1 MVSTE
6 SSSPVVET
14 DARMLTLTPGGL
26 EPESRTKLA
35 QLVAQR
41 IVDDIVKRGWPVN
54 ESLGAEPE
62 LMARYSVSRAV
73 LREAIRLVEHMGIAT
88 MRRGPRGGLII
99 TASSVG
105 AVTDAIAIFLET
117 EVVNLDDLAE
127 ARVVLE
133 LQAVRLAA
141 DRLDTAGTEALLRV
155 PMEQEGAGFTPDAG
169 EADLHLAVARATG
182 NPVLLL
188 FIDALGRLER
198 RYMTAGWT
206 PEHQQRL
213 NVPAALAQAHRAIAD
228 AVISGDGL
236 LARHRMLTHLE
247 SVARFVRTYGS
258 DPGGL
263 EWPLSPTTAG
273 APAAGPLAAGVSS
286 LGAPAAGPLAAGAP
300 SLEAPAAGT
309 PLGRDGDPSSRL
321 VPGTSAV
328 ISDGRK
334 LGEVTAARI
343 RRDIARRRAP
353 VGTNLGSESVLLATY
368 GVSRSVLREAVR
380 LLEYHSV
387 ARMRRGPGGGLVVV
401 KPDPEAVIRAVAL
414 YLQSVQVDSRS
425 LFEARDTIEL
435 ASVAY
440 AVERLQPSGVD
451 ALREALAAEQGGS
464 AVPRD
469 QGYATLHAAIAE
481 LTGNR
486 ILSLFTQIL
495 LSLTAA
501 SVAASHAEVGSLGA
515 RHQAHQIHEGIVT
528 AILSGDSALARRR
541 MRVHLWDLEKRHP
554 PADAPPA
561 DAPHADAPPADALR
575 ADAPPAHARDVGA
588 EDATDRRGEGGEL
601 GPQRAEVNR

>member
-1 MVSTE
+1 MAEAIDLAFTF
-6 SSSPVVET
+6 
-14 DARMLTLTPGGL
+14 APGGL
-26 EPESRTKLA
+26 DPEVHATKLA
-35 QLVAQR
+35 QLIAHQ

-62 LMARYSVSRAV
+62 LMARYAISRAV

-88 MRRGPRGGLII
+88 MRRGPRGGLIV
-99 TASSVG
+99 TSSSVS

-127 ARVVLE
+127 ARIVLE

-141 DRLDTAGTEALLRV
+141 DRLDTAGTEAVLRV
-155 PMEQEGAGFTPDAG
+155 PMEEEGAGFGREAG
-169 EADLHLAVARATG
+169 NDDLHLAVARAAG

-188 FIDALGRLER
+188 FIDALCRLER
-198 RYMTAGWT
+198 RYMMAGWS
-206 PEHQQRL
+206 PERQQR
-213 NVPAALAQAHRAIAD
+213 VQVATSLAQAHRAIAD

-247 SVARFVRTYGS
+247 SVARFVRRYGS
-258 DPGGL
+258 DPGEDP
-263 EWPLSPTTAG
+263 EW
-273 APAAGPLAAGVSS
+273 SS
-286 LGAPAAGPLAAGAP
+286 SALGAPEGADP
-300 SLEAPAAGT
+300 PAN
-309 PLGRDGDPSSRL
+309 LL
-321 VPGTSAV
+321 PGTSAV

-353 VGTNLGSESVLLATY
+353 VGTNLGSESMLLASY

-401 KPDPEAVIRAVAL
+401 KPDAEAVIRAVAL
-414 YLQSVQVDSRS
+414 YLQSVGVDSHS

-440 AVERLQPSGVD
+440 AVERLEPSTEDV
-451 ALREALAAEQGGS
+451 LREALAAERGDS

-469 QGYATLHAAIAE
+469 QGYATVHAAIAE

-495 LSLTAA
+495 LALTATTMNA
-501 SVAASHAEVGSLGA
+501 SLSERDRPMA
-515 RHQAHQIHEGIVT
+515 RRYANEDHDGIVT
-528 AILSGDSALARRR
+528 AILAGDSALARRR
-541 MRVHLWDLEKRHP
+541 MRVHLWDLEKRQAP
-554 PADAPPA
+554 SVRDADAPERRMEELQPDPTLA
-561 DAPHADAPPADALR
+561 RSRPPNPGLR
-575 ADAPPAHARDVGA
+575 LPEPG
-588 EDATDRRGEGGEL
+588 
-601 GPQRAEVNR
+601 

>member
-1 MVSTE
+1 MAEAIDLAFTF
-6 SSSPVVET
+6 
-14 DARMLTLTPGGL
+14 APGGL
-26 EPESRTKLA
+26 DPEVHATKLA
-35 QLVAQR
+35 QLIAHQ

-62 LMARYSVSRAV
+62 LMARYAISRAV

-88 MRRGPRGGLII
+88 MRRGPRGGLIV
-99 TASSVG
+99 TSSSVS

-127 ARVVLE
+127 ARIVLE

-141 DRLDTAGTEALLRV
+141 DRLDTAGTEAVLRV
-155 PMEQEGAGFTPDAG
+155 PMEEEGAGFGREAG
-169 EADLHLAVARATG
+169 NDDLHLAVARAAG

-188 FIDALGRLER
+188 FIDALCRLER
-198 RYMTAGWT
+198 RYMMAGWS
-206 PEHQQRL
+206 PERQQR
-213 NVPAALAQAHRAIAD
+213 VQVATSLAQAHRAIAD

-247 SVARFVRTYGS
+247 SVARFVRRYGS
-258 DPGGL
+258 DPGEDP
-263 EWPLSPTTAG
+263 EW
-273 APAAGPLAAGVSS
+273 SS
-286 LGAPAAGPLAAGAP
+286 SALGAPEGADP
-300 SLEAPAAGT
+300 PAN
-309 PLGRDGDPSSRL
+309 LL
-321 VPGTSAV
+321 PGTSAV

-353 VGTNLGSESVLLATY
+353 VGTNLGSESMLLASY

-401 KPDPEAVIRAVAL
+401 KPDAEAVIRAVAL
-414 YLQSVQVDSRS
+414 YLQSVGVDSHS

-440 AVERLQPSGVD
+440 AVERLEPSTEDV
-451 ALREALAAEQGGS
+451 LREALAAERGDS

-469 QGYATLHAAIAE
+469 QGYATVHAAIAE

-495 LSLTAA
+495 LALTATTMNA
-501 SVAASHAEVGSLGA
+501 SLSERDRPMA
-515 RHQAHQIHEGIVT
+515 RRYANEDHEGIVT
-528 AILSGDSALARRR
+528 AILAGDSALARRR
-541 MRVHLWDLEKRHP
+541 MRVHLWDLEKRQAP
-554 PADAPPA
+554 SVRDADAPERRMEELQPDPTLA
-561 DAPHADAPPADALR
+561 RSRPPNPGLR
-575 ADAPPAHARDVGA
+575 LPEPG
-588 EDATDRRGEGGEL
+588 
-601 GPQRAEVNR
+601 

>member
-1 MVSTE
+1 MAEAIDLAFTF
-6 SSSPVVET
+6 
-14 DARMLTLTPGGL
+14 APGGL
-26 EPESRTKLA
+26 DPEVHATKLA
-35 QLVAQR
+35 QLIAHQ

-62 LMARYSVSRAV
+62 LMARYAISRAV

-88 MRRGPRGGLII
+88 MRRGPRGGLIV
-99 TASSVG
+99 TSSSVS

-127 ARVVLE
+127 ARIVLE

-141 DRLDTAGTEALLRV
+141 DRLDTAGTEAVLRV
-155 PMEQEGAGFTPDAG
+155 PMEEEGAGFGRDAG
-169 EADLHLAVARATG
+169 NDDLHLAVARAAG

-188 FIDALGRLER
+188 FIDALCRLER
-198 RYMTAGWT
+198 RYMMAGWS
-206 PEHQQRL
+206 PERQQR
-213 NVPAALAQAHRAIAD
+213 VQVATSLAQAHRAIAD

-247 SVARFVRTYGS
+247 SVARFVRRYGS
-258 DPGGL
+258 DPGEDP
-263 EWPLSPTTAG
+263 EW
-273 APAAGPLAAGVSS
+273 SS
-286 LGAPAAGPLAAGAP
+286 SALGAPEGADP
-300 SLEAPAAGT
+300 PAN
-309 PLGRDGDPSSRL
+309 LL
-321 VPGTSAV
+321 PGTSAV

-353 VGTNLGSESVLLATY
+353 VGTNLGSESMLLASY

-401 KPDPEAVIRAVAL
+401 KPDAEAVIRAVAL
-414 YLQSVQVDSRS
+414 YLQSVGVDSHS

-440 AVERLQPSGVD
+440 AVERLEPSTEDV
-451 ALREALAAEQGGS
+451 LREALAAERGDS

-469 QGYATLHAAIAE
+469 QGYATVHAAIAE

-495 LSLTAA
+495 LALTATTMNA
-501 SVAASHAEVGSLGA
+501 SLSERDRPMA
-515 RHQAHQIHEGIVT
+515 RRYANEDHDGIVT
-528 AILSGDSALARRR
+528 AILAGDSALARRR
-541 MRVHLWDLEKRHP
+541 MRVHLWDLEKRQAP
-554 PADAPPA
+554 SVRDADAPERRMEELQPDPTLA
-561 DAPHADAPPADALR
+561 RSRPPNPGLR
-575 ADAPPAHARDVGA
+575 LPEPG
-588 EDATDRRGEGGEL
+588 
-601 GPQRAEVNR
+601 